1 LKLVLAS
8 GSPRRRD
15 VLRALVDSF
24 EVETA
29 NMEERRP
36 QLGEDPDAY
45 ARELALEKLRATA
58 SRHPDAIIL
67 AADTV
72 VYRDGKIL
80 GKPTSDSDALDMLRF
95 LAGGRHQIITAVAVS
110 CRGERHVSSMGSTVH
125 FADISIADLKSYVAS
140 GEGRDKAGAY
150 AIQGGAGAF
159 ISGVEGCL
167 ENIIGLPLCVVA
179 NLLEECDPPLLHRP
193 APCTH
198 FALEQGW
205 SPELATYRMS

>member
-1 LKLVLAS
+1 MKLVLAS
-8 GSPRRRD
+8 GSPRRRA
-15 VLRALVDSF
+15 VLRALVESF
-24 EVETA
+24 EVDPA
-29 NMEERRP
+29 NIDERRP
-36 QLGEDPDAY
+36 QPGEDPDAY
-45 ARELALEKLRATA
+45 ARELALEKLKATA
-58 SRHPDAIIL
+58 SRHPDAIVL

-72 VYRDGKIL
+72 VYRDGRVL
-80 GKPTSDSDALDMLRF
+80 GKPKSDSDALDMLSF

-110 CRGERHVSSMGSTVH
+110 CGEHHVSSMRSTVH
-125 FADISIADLKSYVAS
+125 FADISIAGLQSYVAS

-179 NLLEECDPPLLHRP
+179 NLLEGCDLLLLHVP

-198 FALEQGW
+198 FALERGW
-205 SPELATYRMS
+205 SPHLATYRMS